1 MPDDPSDPPSLA
13 IHAAGGVILGTGK
26 NIGKI
31 AIVRRRRYAGEVALP
46 KGKLNPGEDVTQA
59 ALREVY
65 EETGIKARIRRPAGT
80 THYFVNSVPKS
91 VTYFL
96 MDTENDDG
104 EGPKD
109 QGEITSVEWAKPR
122 EAVIMLTHSEDR
134 NLISTIFDIDD

>member
-26 NIGKI
+26 NTGKI

-46 KGKLNPGEDVTQA
+46 KGKLNLGEDVIRA
-59 ALREVY
+59 ALREIY
-65 EETGIKARIRRPAGT
+65 EETGIRARIRGPAGT
-80 THYFVNSVPKS
+80 THYFVNSVPKT

-96 MDTENDDG
+96 MDTENGDG

-109 QGEITSVEWAKPR
+109 KGEIISVEWVNPR
-122 EAVIMLTHSEDR
+122 EAVIMLTHGEDR
-134 NLISTIFDIDD
+134 NLISAIFHFDG